1 MRHSTRFRGDAEE
14 PVQLPQCA
22 LGHLQPGQ
30 AGGKKPGTQQAAMEL
45 EGPSRPGQGG
55 AGLPDDG
62 HSSVEQHPG
71 DREGLDAKRLCGD
84 GKKIVTMPSQAAQ
97 PAV

>member
-1 MRHSTRFRGDAEE
+1 M
-14 PVQLPQCA
+14 PQCV

-71 DREGLDAKRLCGD
+71 DREGG
-84 GKKIVTMPSQAAQ
+84 GKVSTRRGFVVMARRS
-97 PAV
+97 